1 MTSFEGN
8 GLTLK
13 GGSTVGKGNVFI
25 GDLAV
30 CDDDWDIVDANVTC
44 RMLGYLLYS
53 VKKK

>member
-30 CDDDWDIVDANVTC
+30 CDDDWDIALWMQ
-44 RMLGYLLYS
+44 MLLAEC
-53 VKKK
+53 